1 MLINKENAKVGKYES
16 ELQLLGN
23 LQRPVRELGM
33 RYQWLA
39 EKVQQA
45 QVKIEEY
52 ERDSKRL
59 SRVLQAE
66 E

>member
-1 MLINKENAKVGKYES
+1 MGKYES